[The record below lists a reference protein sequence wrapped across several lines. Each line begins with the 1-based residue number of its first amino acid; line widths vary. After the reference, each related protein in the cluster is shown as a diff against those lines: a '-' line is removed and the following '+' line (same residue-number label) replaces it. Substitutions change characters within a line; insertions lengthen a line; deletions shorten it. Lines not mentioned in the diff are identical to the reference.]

1 MTNPVKNNSTSLFAF
16 FASLFLLTL
25 CITLFAGQWLLIIFP
40 FVILFFY
47 YGWQTLQPVFFL
59 LLFSL
64 PWSAEFKFNETLGT
78 DMPDEPL
85 MVFASLL
92 SFANWLYKPSLI
104 SKRIWQHPLILFLLI
119 HAGWIIVTVLFSS
132 DAMVSFKFLLAKS
145 WYVVA
150 FVFSPFIIFK
160 NKKTIRTAALVFLFS
175 ILGVTIIV
183 LARQYATGFSFKHIN
198 EALTPFFRNHVNYSA
213 MLVCSFPVLIA
224 CFQLNKGKFNLRFII
239 LIAMLVVLAALLLSF
254 ARGGWLA
261 LIIGC
266 FAYWLIRRKLLL
278 KVFIAGV
285 LVTIASVFWL
295 KSNDRYLQFAH
306 DYKTTIFHTDFREHL
321 FATYQLKDVSTA
333 ERFYRWIAGIRMV
346 KDNWLTG
353 YGPATFSNSY
363 KPYAIPAF
371 KTWVS
376 ANKDHSTVHNYFLL
390 TMIEQGVPGLIF
402 FLLLTG
408 AMLFYVQHL
417 YYRINDAF
425 YKMVSITTGAILT
438 MIITVNFL
446 SDLIETDKIGS
457 LFFLCL
463 SVLVVIDINTRYNG
477 EINSNFY

>member
-1 MTNPVKNNSTSLFAF
+1 MITPVKNNSTSLFAF
-16 FASLFLLTL
+16 FASLFLLAL
-25 CITLFAGQWLLIIFP
+25 CIALFAEQWLLIIVP

-78 DMPDEPL
+78 DMPDEPF
-85 MVFASLL
+85 MVFVTLL
-92 SFANWLYKPSLI
+92 FFANLLYKPSLI
-104 SKRIWQHPLILFLLI
+104 SRRAWQHPLFLFLLI
-119 HAGWIIVTVLFSS
+119 HIGWIMVTALLSA
-132 DAMVSFKFLLAKS
+132 DAEVSFKFLLAKS

-150 FVFSPFIIFK
+150 FVLAPFVIFK
-160 NKKTIRTAALVFLFS
+160 NKEAIRTAGLLFLFS
-175 ILGVTIIV
+175 ILGVTFITLV
-183 LARQYATGFSFKHIN
+183 RQYATGFTFKDIN
-198 EALTPFFRNHVNYSA
+198 QALTPFFRNHVNYSA

-224 CFQLNKGKFNLRFII
+224 CFQLNKGKFILRFII
-239 LIAMLVVLAALLLSF
+239 SIAMMVVFAALILSF

-261 LIIGC
+261 LITGC
-266 FAYWLIRRKLLL
+266 LAYWLIKRKLLL
-278 KVFIAGV
+278 KVFVAGV
-285 LVTIASVFWL
+285 LLTIASVFWL

-306 DYKTTIFHTDFREHL
+306 DYETTIFHTDFREHL
-321 FATYQLKDVSTA
+321 VATYQLKDVSTA
-333 ERFYRWIAGIRMV
+333 ERFYRWIAGIRMI

-457 LFFLCL
+457 LFFLCS
-463 SVLVVIDINTRYNG
+463 SVLVVIDINTRHNG
-477 EINSNFY
+477 ETDSNFY